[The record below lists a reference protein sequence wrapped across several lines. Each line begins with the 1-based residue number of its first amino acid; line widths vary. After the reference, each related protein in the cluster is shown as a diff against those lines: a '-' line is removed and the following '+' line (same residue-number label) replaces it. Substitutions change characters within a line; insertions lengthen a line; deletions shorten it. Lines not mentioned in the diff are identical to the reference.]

1 MTTGLQ
7 GGMPGKILGKIL
19 GSLLVLTFPCAV
31 AAGPV
36 VGPADAALDAALAE
50 AEAST
55 PDLLDLTAEGPAQ
68 VGVTLLAPRHAGET
82 VVMDHAGLALKAALS
97 GNGALYVSLPRLQR
111 DAPVTVTFADGTMAE
126 AYLATPALSDI
137 QEVAARW

>member
-1 MTTGLQ
+1 MKTVLQ
-7 GGMPGKILGKIL
+7 GRMPGKLLG
-19 GSLLVLTFPCAV
+19 GLLVLMFPFAV

-36 VGPADAALDAALAE
+36 VDPADAALDAALAA

-68 VGVTLLAPRHAGET
+68 LGVMLLAPRHAGET
-82 VVMDHAGLALKAALS
+82 VVMDHAGLALKAVLS

-111 DAPVTVTFADGTMAE
+111 DAPVTVTFADGTMTE
-126 AYLATPALSDI
+126 AYLPTTGLSDI